1 MVNKQPLIRG
11 HIWLIAL
18 GLVIAFAIYISAG
31 GDLLAGAGG
40 VTRVCR
46 SQGQF

>member
-31 GDLLAGAGG
+31 GDLCDLRILCG
-40 VTRVCR
+40 
-46 SQGQF
+46 